1 MAQPLAGTVGVIGGG
16 TMGSGIVHVLLA
28 SGYQAALVEMD
39 EEALAQARRRIEDSL
54 GKAARRGKLQDEPGQ
69 VLARLTATT
78 ELADLADA
86 AVVIESVPENMELKK
101 SLLRRVE
108 AHLDDTAVVASNTS
122 SLSIAELADGLRRPE
137 RVLGLHFFNP
147 VPVSALVE
155 IAVTDQTGRP
165 ARETARSLAENL
177 GKEIVEV
184 RDSPGFA
191 TSRLGVLLGLE
202 AVRMVESGVA
212 DPADIDR
219 AMELGYRHPM
229 GPLRLTD
236 LVGLDVRLG
245 IADYLHATL
254 GPRFEPPA
262 LMRRMVQEGK
272 LGKKSGQGF
281 YPWP

>member
-1 MAQPLAGTVGVIGGG
+1 
-16 TMGSGIVHVLLA
+16 MGSGIVHVLLA
-28 SGYQAALVEMD
+28 SGYQTALVEMD

-78 ELADLADA
+78 DLADLAGA

-108 AHLDDTAVVASNTS
+108 AHLDDTALVASNTS

-137 RVLGLHFFNP
+137 RLLGLHFFNP

-155 IAVTDQTGRP
+155 IAITDQTGRP
-165 ARETARSLAENL
+165 SRETVRSLAENL

-212 DPADIDR
+212 APGDIDR

-245 IADYLHATL
+245 IAEYLHATL

-262 LMRRMVQEGK
+262 LMRRMVEEGK

-281 YPWP
+281 YAWP